1 MNKQRDDELPDDAL
15 VRSPS
20 DFMLTLLLEDF
31 LGEEVPP
38 DLKSRLLASLETTV
52 SGNGLPTQVGLANA
66 RCSTADYDEAIR
78 AASEDLKNGYG
89 TSIPALLETP
99 DLASRSAD
107 GTMVWIRRGVYLAL
121 ALAAA
126 VMGTIFAPSALKSRT
141 TAEIRTDIAKSSQAI
156 DTKSID
162 TKSIDTKSIDT
173 QAIDTKSP
181 DAIVAIDQ
189 SNNGPTN
196 DRPNNVNE
204 GVAATTPKTNEET
217 IDEQGKPPVHG
228 LLESVAS
235 RSNKPKGQNAEPI
248 VSNMPAASVV
258 SKAMSDAEI
267 VSVIDSQL
275 SFLWDRVGLT
285 AAASVQID
293 VWLDRAASAILG
305 RQATSAEK
313 EAFRLS
319 KGENRVANY
328 VDHLVSSSE
337 FSRYWSTRLAEH
349 YLGKRL
355 PTTRDL
361 SVSEYAF
368 VEWLDE
374 SLSEKVFIGETERT
388 MISGPVVDR
397 SIGSRVRTDP
407 ASYWIAETMERTAT
421 NHGES
426 VDQLVPPAKRRQPQ
440 QESLIGVSRQLMRIS
455 GNPSM
460 VCSQCHTDET
470 GGSDL
475 RGYISMSKTQVAAGS
490 NSFWS
495 VPASLSGLTLLHQ
508 TFERTLRTEPP
519 ADFFFEDGE
528 GRMKLA
534 IAGPPSL
541 QKIQNGNKP
550 LDEWLDSSAEPRR
563 AIVEMVWGQIFKQ
576 PLVPVMGLSEEE
588 GLNERVD
595 LRELLASQMQLRKA
609 DLGSLVRWIVFSKSF
624 RIEGFK
630 TDAPWYLK
638 STESQ
643 IAESQRKMRMFAGFA
658 ATESLIAESGKLSL
672 GRVASWIDQKR
683 SFQKANDATLAQG
696 TSGKPS
702 GKGPKTLKLDYS
714 EDQVRYLVSIEEP
727 YSQLKA
733 LSERWAKSPMSWQ
746 MLLEHVYLAT
756 DARFPTRLERDD
768 ANKLFESS
776 GKDRAKTL
784 VMIVTA
790 RLGSW

>member
-31 LGEEVPP
+31 LGEEAPP

-52 SGNGLPTQVGLANA
+52 SENGLPTQVGLANA
-66 RCSTADYDEAIR
+66 RCSSEDYDEAIR
-78 AASEDLKNGYG
+78 AATKDVKDGYG
-89 TSIPALLETP
+89 TSISALLETP

-107 GTMVWIRRGVYLAL
+107 GASRSAYGASRSADGTLVWIRRGVYLAL

-126 VMGTIFAPSALKSRT
+126 VMGALFAPSALNSRK
-141 TAEIRTDIAKSSQAI
+141 TAEIRSEIAKSSEAPS
-156 DTKSID
+156 TK
-162 TKSIDTKSIDT
+162 
-173 QAIDTKSP
+173 ALDTKSP
-181 DAIVAIDQ
+181 DVIVAIDQ
-189 SNNGPTN
+189 SNNGQAN
-196 DRPNNVNE
+196 DGSNNVNE
-204 GVAATTPKTNEET
+204 GVAATSSKPKDET
-217 IDEQGKPPVHG
+217 LREQGEPPVNG

-235 RSNKPKGQNAEPI
+235 RSNKLNGLDLEPM
-248 VSNMPAASVV
+248 VSNVPAVSVAG
-258 SKAMSDAEI
+258 KPMKDAEI
-267 VSVIDSQL
+267 VAVIDSQL
-275 SFLWDRVGLT
+275 NYLWNRVGLT
-285 AAASVQID
+285 AAPSVQID
-293 VWLDRAASAILG
+293 VWLDRAATAILG
-305 RQATSAEK
+305 RQATAAEK
-313 EAFRLS
+313 EAFRSS
-319 KGENRVANY
+319 KAENRVSNY
-328 VDHLVSSSE
+328 VDHLILSSE

-374 SLSEKVFIGETERT
+374 SLSEKEFVGEIERT

-397 SIGSRVRTDP
+397 SVGSRVRNDR
-407 ASYWIAETMERTAT
+407 ASYWLAETMERTAT
-421 NHGES
+421 NHSEP
-426 VDQLVPPAKRRQPQ
+426 VDQLVPPAKRRQPR

-455 GNPSM
+455 GNPSIL
-460 VCSQCHTDET
+460 CSQCHTDET
-470 GGSDL
+470 GSSDL
-475 RGYISMSKTQVAAGS
+475 RGYISMAKTQISAGS

-508 TFERTLRTEPP
+508 TLERTIRTEPP
-519 ADFFFEDGE
+519 TDYFYEDSE

-534 IAGPPSL
+534 FAGPPSV
-541 QKIQNGNKP
+541 QKIQSGNKP
-550 LDEWLDSSAEPRR
+550 LDEWFDSSAEPRR
-563 AIVEMVWGQIFKQ
+563 AIVEMVWGQMFKQ

-624 RIEGFK
+624 RIEGLK

-643 IAESQRKMRMFAGFA
+643 IAESQRKMRMFAGFP

-672 GRVASWIDQKR
+672 GRVASWMDQKR

-696 TSGKPS
+696 ASGKPP
-702 GKGPKTLKLDYS
+702 GKGPKMLKLDYS

-776 GKDRAKTL
+776 GKDRGKTL
-784 VMIVTA
+784 VMIMNA

>member
-1 MNKQRDDELPDDAL
+1 MNKQRDDELPEDAL

-20 DFMLTLLLEDF
+20 DFVLTMLLEDF
-31 LGEEVPP
+31 LGEEAPP

-52 SGNGLPTQVGLANA
+52 SENGLPTQVGLANA
-66 RCSTADYDEAIR
+66 RCSSEDYDDAIR
-78 AASEDLKNGYG
+78 AATKDMKNGYG

-99 DLASRSAD
+99 ELASRSAD

-126 VMGTIFAPSALKSRT
+126 VMGAVFAPSALKSRNT
-141 TAEIRTDIAKSSQAI
+141 REIRSEIAKSSETLDKQAI
-156 DTKSID
+156 DKQD
-162 TKSIDTKSIDT
+162 LE
-173 QAIDTKSP
+173 TKSP
-181 DAIVAIDQ
+181 DVVVAVDQ
-189 SNNGPTN
+189 SNNGPSN
-196 DRPNNVNE
+196 DRANIVNE
-204 GVAATTPKTNEET
+204 SVAATPTKPKDDTFG
-217 IDEQGKPPVHG
+217 EQGKPSVNR
-228 LLESVAS
+228 LLESIAS
-235 RSNKPKGQNAEPI
+235 RSDKPKGQDIGPI

-258 SKAMSDAEI
+258 GNAMNDAEI
-267 VSVIDSQL
+267 VAIIDSQL
-275 SFLWDRVGLT
+275 NYLWSRVGLT
-285 AAASVQID
+285 AATSVQMD
-293 VWLDRAASAILG
+293 VWLDRAATAILG
-305 RQATSAEK
+305 RQATAAEK
-313 EAFRLS
+313 EAFRS
-319 KGENRVANY
+319 NKGENRVANY
-328 VDHLVSSSE
+328 VDQLISGSE

-355 PTTRDL
+355 LATRDL

-368 VEWLDE
+368 LEWLDE
-374 SLSEKVFIGETERT
+374 SLSEKVFIGEIERT

-397 SIGSRVRTDP
+397 SVGSRVRKDP
-407 ASYWIAETMERTAT
+407 ASYWLAETMERTAT
-421 NHGES
+421 NPGDS
-426 VDQLVPPAKRRQPQ
+426 ADQLVPPAKRHQPR
-440 QESLIGVSRQLMRIS
+440 QESLIGVSRQLMRLS

-470 GGSDL
+470 VGSDL
-475 RGYISMSKTQVAAGS
+475 RGYISMSKTQISAGS

-508 TFERTLRTEPP
+508 TFERTIRTQPP
-519 ADFFFEDGE
+519 TDYFYEDGE

-534 IAGPPSL
+534 IAGLPSV

-550 LDEWLDSSAEPRR
+550 LDEWFDSSAEPRR
-563 AIVEMVWGQIFKQ
+563 AIVEMIWGQIFKQ

-595 LRELLASQMQLRKA
+595 LRDLLASQMQLRKA

-624 RIEGFK
+624 RIEGLK

-643 IAESQRKMRMFAGFA
+643 IAESRRKMRMFAGFP

-696 TSGKPS
+696 AGGKTP

-784 VMIVTA
+784 VMIVNA

>member
-1 MNKQRDDELPDDAL
+1 MNKQRDDESPEDAL
-15 VRSPS
+15 GRNPS
-20 DFMLTLLLEDF
+20 DLMLTLLLEDL
-31 LGEEVPP
+31 LGEEAPP

-52 SGNGLPTQVGLANA
+52 SGNGLPVQVGLANA

-78 AASEDLKNGYG
+78 AATKDMKNGYG

-99 DLASRSAD
+99 ELASRSAD

-126 VMGTIFAPSALKSRT
+126 VIGAIFAPSALKFRNT
-141 TAEIRTDIAKSSQAI
+141 PEIRSDIVKSSEALDKQAL
-156 DTKSID
+156 DK
-162 TKSIDTKSIDT
+162 
-173 QAIDTKSP
+173 QALDKQALKTKSP
-181 DAIVAIDQ
+181 AVIVAIDQ
-189 SNNGPTN
+189 SNNRPSN
-196 DRPNNVNE
+196 DIPSNVNE
-204 GVAATTPKTNEET
+204 SVATTSSKPKDET
-217 IDEQGKPPVHG
+217 IGEQGMPPANG

-235 RSNKPKGQNAEPI
+235 RSDKTKGQDLEPI
-248 VSNMPAASVV
+248 ISKMPAASVAG
-258 SKAMSDAEI
+258 KAMEDAEI
-267 VSVIDSQL
+267 VAIIDSQL
-275 SFLWDRVGLT
+275 SYLWNRVGLT
-285 AAASVQID
+285 AAASVQMD

-305 RQATSAEK
+305 RQATAAEK
-313 EAFRLS
+313 EAFRSS

-328 VDHLVSSSE
+328 IDQLISSSE

-355 PTTRDL
+355 PATRDL

-374 SLSEKVFIGETERT
+374 SLSEKAFIGEIERT
-388 MISGPVVDR
+388 MISGPVADR
-397 SIGSRVRTDP
+397 SVDSRVRKDP
-407 ASYWIAETMERTAT
+407 ASYWLAETMERTAT
-421 NHGES
+421 NHGDS
-426 VDQLVPPAKRRQPQ
+426 ADQLVPPAKRHQPRL
-440 QESLIGVSRQLMRIS
+440 ESLIGVSRQLMRLS

-470 GGSDL
+470 VGSDL
-475 RGYISMSKTQVAAGS
+475 RGYISMSKTHTSAGS

-495 VPASLSGLTLLHQ
+495 VSASLSGLTLLHQ
-508 TFERTLRTEPP
+508 SFDRTVRTEPP
-519 ADFFFEDGE
+519 IDYFYEDGD

-534 IAGPPSL
+534 IAGPPSV

-550 LDEWLDSSAEPRR
+550 LDEWFDSSAEPRR
-563 AIVEMVWGQIFKQ
+563 AIVEMVWGQMFKQ

-595 LRELLASQMQLRKA
+595 LRELLASQMQFGKA
-609 DLGSLVRWIVFSKSF
+609 DLGSLVRWIVFSKAF
-624 RIEGFK
+624 RIEGLK

-643 IAESQRKMRMFAGFA
+643 IAESRRKMRMFAGFP
-658 ATESLIAESGKLSL
+658 ATESLVAESGKLSL
-672 GRVASWIDQKR
+672 GRVASWMDQKR

-696 TSGKPS
+696 ASGKPS
-702 GKGPKTLKLDYS
+702 GKGSKTLKFDYS
-714 EDQVRYLVSIEEP
+714 ENQVRYLVSIEEP

-746 MLLEHVYLAT
+746 KLLEHVYLAT

-784 VMIVTA
+784 VMIVNA